1 MWKSGCLGKNVNL
14 MLKFCCLKL
23 NTSSK
28 KTYSVHTNDKNALKC
43 STLDKS
49 IAVLLSD
56 SLKVSLVAFVEP

>member
-1 MWKSGCLGKNVNL
+1 